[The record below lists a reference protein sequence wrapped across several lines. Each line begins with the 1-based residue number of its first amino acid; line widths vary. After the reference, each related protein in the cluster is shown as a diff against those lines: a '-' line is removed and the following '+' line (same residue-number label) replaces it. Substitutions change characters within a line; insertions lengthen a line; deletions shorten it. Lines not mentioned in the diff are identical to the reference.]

1 MEQEILLIVEVL
13 KEYRNMLLGMD
24 VTLMIDHKDLLS
36 VNTTSPE

>member
-13 KEYRNMLLGMD
+13 KQYRNMLLGMD